1 MPTRQQVEFERSL
14 IDVLKSQSVAD
25 AICDALIKT
34 ISNKFSE
41 RFNYFDAK
49 IKSLEAEIELLKS
62 TKNNANDNVKN
73 IITSEDQTRLEQ
85 KMDNLE
91 QHAKRNNI
99 RLMGLSET
107 KNNNNNILDTVKD
120 LFVNKLK
127 VNSTSIE
134 NELLVAY
141 RVGQQSETNDKPRHI
156 IVTFSNTSTKNL
168 IYTKKRMLKGT
179 GLVIKED
186 LTVKRL
192 AIVKDAAE
200 KYGFKNVWTFNGIV
214 FAKTEKGVEK
224 MF

>member
-1 MPTRQQVEFERSL
+1 MPTRQQVDFERSL

-25 AICDALIKT
+25 AICNALIKT

-41 RFNYFDAK
+41 RFNYYDAK
-49 IKSLEAEIELLKS
+49 IKSLEAEIDLLKS
-62 TKNNANDNVKN
+62 TGNSSNDNMKN
-73 IITSEDQTRLEQ
+73 IITSEDQKKLEQ

-91 QHAKRNNI
+91 QHAKRNSI
-99 RLMGLSET
+99 RLMGLGET
-107 KNNNNNILDTVKD
+107 KNDNILDAVKD

-127 VNSTSIE
+127 VSATTIE

-141 RVGQQSETNDKPRHI
+141 RVGQQSETNGKPRHI
-156 IVTFSNTSTKNL
+156 IVTFSNTSTKNS
-168 IYTKKRMLKGT
+168 IYSKKRMLKGT

-200 KYGFKNVWTFNGIV
+200 KYGFKNVWTFNGTV